1 MTPLKS
7 SLIAS
12 ADYDE
17 VSKTLT
23 LNFHSGV
30 RYSYPDV
37 LRETYHNLTLA
48 DSAGQFFQ
56 NAIRPHFQGVKAE
69 E

>member
-23 LNFHSGV
+23 LNFRSGV
-30 RYSYPDV
+30 HYSYPDV
-37 LRETYHNLTLA
+37 PRETYHNLTQA
-48 DSAGQFFQ
+48 ESAGQFFQ
-56 NAIRPHFQGVKAE
+56 KTIRSHFQGVKVE
-69 E
+69 K

>member
-17 VSKTLT
+17 ASKTLT
-23 LNFHSGV
+23 LNFHSGAH
-30 RYSYPDV
+30 YSYNDV
-37 LRETYHNLTLA
+37 PRETYHDLTKA
-48 DSAGQFFQ
+48 ESAGQFFQ
-56 NAIRPHFQGVKAE
+56 KTIRSHFQSVKVE
-69 E
+69 K